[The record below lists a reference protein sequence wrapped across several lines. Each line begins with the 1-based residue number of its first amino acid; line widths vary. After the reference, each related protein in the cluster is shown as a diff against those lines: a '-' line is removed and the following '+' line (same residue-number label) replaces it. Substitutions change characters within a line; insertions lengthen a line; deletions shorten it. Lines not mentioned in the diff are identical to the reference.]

1 MIGNLLSN
9 AFQHS
14 SSADAVHLR
23 TRGDAHEVVIE
34 VRNEGV
40 PIPPADIARFF
51 QPFERGTG
59 SPSSADRGVGL
70 GLFISKEIVAAH
82 HGTIS
87 VESTAREG
95 TVFTVRLPRHAG

>member
-1 MIGNLLSN
+1 VIGNLLSN

-14 SSADAVHLR
+14 SSADA
-23 TRGDAHEVVIE
+23 
-34 VRNEGV
+34 
-40 PIPPADIARFF
+40 
-51 QPFERGTG
+51 
-59 SPSSADRGVGL
+59 GL